1 MNSGHIR
8 VLSTAAIALAL
19 AGCAHHA
26 QGPAPQ
32 EPPKPQTAQ
41 DSVRAEAW
49 GAVPDPVG
57 FLLEYHD
64 SLDIS
69 DAQLDA
75 LRSINLDLFRHNARI
90 QMSID
95 SLVPPPP
102 PDYAYGRHPPELTGE
117 QRARLEHLATIRA
130 DNIRRA
136 RADADSVLTPD
147 QRARAA
153 ALERRLVRLRRP
165 ARQPRP

>member
-1 MNSGHIR
+1 MNSRHIGI
-8 VLSTAAIALAL
+8 LSAAAVALAL
-19 AGCAHHA
+19 AGCAHHS

-32 EPPKPQTAQ
+32 EAPKPLTAS

-102 PDYAYGRHPPELTGE
+102 PDYAYGRHPPELTAE
-117 QRARLEHLATIRA
+117 QRARLQHLATIRA

-147 QRARAA
+147 QRTRAE
-153 ALERRLVRLRRP
+153 ALQQRLQQRSGNRRP
-165 ARQPRP
+165 R